1 MDGRRGEH
9 LPDVIKSVSDVV
21 GWKVISRMQVQAIQI
36 ADRVVV
42 LVAIGAAD
50 RDSVWSFAIIE

>member
-1 MDGRRGEH
+1 
-9 LPDVIKSVSDVV
+9 
-21 GWKVISRMQVQAIQI
+21 MQVQAIQI